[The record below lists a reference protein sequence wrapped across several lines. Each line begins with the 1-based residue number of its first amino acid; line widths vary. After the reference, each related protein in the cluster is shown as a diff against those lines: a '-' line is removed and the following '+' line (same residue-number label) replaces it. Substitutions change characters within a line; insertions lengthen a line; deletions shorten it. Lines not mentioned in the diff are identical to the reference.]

1 MKIRHRPLQHA
12 LILVPNRASLCLTVE
27 TSRFRRPAYGA
38 LSAIDERYAR
48 VKKRADVVLEHR
60 AGSDHNHPL
69 IEKAPVMAISNS
81 TAPASRSEI
90 ERQIAAL
97 YQMTVPLLRQRHLDV
112 FGHETGTHNKLHLI
126 RKIAWRIQA
135 LAEGDLSERARQR
148 ATELARDAD
157 VRVRPPKDFAV
168 AKANG
173 GSITVP
179 VQTDPR
185 LPSIG
190 DAIVRTYKG
199 QKVRVIVLAD
209 GFEYDGRRF
218 RSLSAVAKAISGSHC
233 NGFRFFK
240 LEESR

>member
-1 MKIRHRPLQHA
+1 M
-12 LILVPNRASLCLTVE
+12 
-27 TSRFRRPAYGA
+27 AYA
-38 LSAIDERYAR
+38 
-48 VKKRADVVLEHR
+48 
-60 AGSDHNHPL
+60 
-69 IEKAPVMAISNS
+69 NS
-81 TAPASRSEI
+81 TAARSGSEI
-90 ERQIAAL
+90 ERQITEL
-97 YQMTVPLLRQRHLDV
+97 QQMTVPELRQRHLEV

-148 ATELARDAD
+148 AAELARDAD
-157 VRVRPPKDFAV
+157 VRVRPPKEFAIAEPGGGTVTV
-168 AKANG
+168 A
-173 GSITVP
+173 

-199 QKVRVIVLAD
+199 QKIRVVVLPD

-233 NGFRFFK
+233 NGFRFFG
-240 LEESR
+240 LMEAP